1 MATDTSMLDLSEN
14 RDNVSNLSVVSYQ
27 KLLSKDLTEAKTL
40 LHSCTEQ
47 GFFYLDLGSVDMK
60 SYLKLKDSL
69 FDIAK
74 EYFSRSLT
82 EKLQDSRDE
91 IGVFNICG
99 YVSPCQP
106 KKSGYK

>member
-1 MATDTSMLDLSEN
+1 MVPDTSVPKSSEN
-14 RDNVSNLSVVSYQ
+14 GDKVANLSVVSYQ
-27 KLLSKDLTEAKTL
+27 KLLSKDFAEAQIL

-60 SYLKLKDSL
+60 GYLKLKDSL
-69 FDIAK
+69 FDVAK
-74 EYFSRSLT
+74 EYFSRSLE

-99 YVSPCQP
+99 YTSPCRYVE
-106 KKSGYK
+106 SGYK